1 MYFKTFQINDH
12 IYQFKDPLGVLCT
25 LIIGKEKAMLI
36 DTCYG
41 IGDLPSLIKNYTNLP
56 LVVIASHGH
65 MDHTGGNYQFEE
77 VYINELDLELCKQ
90 YNSYEWR
97 KSELAN
103 AINANVLPTNF
114 DEKLFLSKRAGNLKV
129 IKNYTTIDLGNINC
143 EIIPMEG
150 HTQGS
155 IGIYIKEENIL
166 VVTDATCPFVWM
178 FLPESTTVQ
187 TYIDMLNRT
196 LKLPFKYILLGHGAG
211 TLVSRKRVLEFLNV
225 ASTIN
230 MKIAKKVTFNNF
242 EKYNSYCY
250 TLGKMYDQND
260 CGIVFDPNKLYNK

>member
-90 YNSYEWR
+90 YNSNDRCR
-97 KSELAN
+97 KGQPRKNMQAGKVQEVYSARRCRRTFLRA
-103 AINANVLPTNF
+103 LPGRPSPCGCMRN
-114 DEKLFLSKRAGNLKV
+114 RYRRYA
-129 IKNYTTIDLGNINC
+129 
-143 EIIPMEG
+143 
-150 HTQGS
+150 QGCGS
-155 IGIYIKEENIL
+155 YGRNMQGKEY
-166 VVTDATCPFVWM
+166 V
-178 FLPESTTVQ
+178 
-187 TYIDMLNRT
+187 
-196 LKLPFKYILLGHGAG
+196 
-211 TLVSRKRVLEFLNV
+211 
-225 ASTIN
+225 
-230 MKIAKKVTFNNF
+230 
-242 EKYNSYCY
+242 
-250 TLGKMYDQND
+250 
-260 CGIVFDPNKLYNK
+260 